1 MFAHSLNRSPRHRLL
16 VCLFLLTGLLALDV
30 GVRSVSAQRPAPP
43 EGDIPIRA
51 GDSGADKR
59 KSPILAVGLS
69 LGGTAVPLLA
79 SAFAADTHDKA
90 GLWAV
95 GLSLG
100 PSLGNY
106 YAENRRRVKRG
117 LKIRG
122 IGASI
127 TGVGMVLMLGAV
139 FGGEKAETVALWVT
153 GAGFG
158 TVAGGAAYD
167 IVTAW
172 DSATD
177 YNEAHGLSAEL
188 APAVGPR
195 GEQVGLALQVS
206 F

>member
-1 MFAHSLNRSPRHRLL
+1 MFAHSLHRTTRYRRL
-16 VCLFLLTGLLALDV
+16 VCLLTLAGLLAAGG
-30 GVRSVSAQRPAPP
+30 GVLPASAQRPAPP

-59 KSPILAVGLS
+59 KSPILAFGLS

-79 SAFAADTHDKA
+79 SAFAVDTRDKA

-177 YNEAHGLSAEL
+177 YNEVHGLSAEL
-188 APAVGPR
+188 APTVGPR